1 MSYISTVTSSITN
14 IFQILYLIWCV
25 IWNISISCIPFNLNV
40 WISLYEFMM
49 IRRGNPCGRPFTS
62 LVYLLYLKV
71 YISWHNQVWIICLI
85 FIVMYMSIHVSY
97 LGKKNLKKDKSNYN
111 RNMYLDDNI
120 DIHNI
125 NYVRNLNLITLTT
138 KDLNTKF
145 LSLYQPQNEGH
156 FQSCYIYQLVHLVLW
171 KYITYLSKCGNVYF
185 SFPVIYIIWLN
196 IFYPINVY
204 IDIGL

>member
-1 MSYISTVTSSITN
+1 MSYILTVTSSITN

-71 YISWHNQVWIICLI
+71 YISWHNQVWII
-85 FIVMYMSIHVSY
+85 VMYMSIHVSY
-97 LGKKNLKKDKSNYN
+97 LGKKLKKDKSNYN
-111 RNMYLDDNI
+111 
-120 DIHNI
+120 
-125 NYVRNLNLITLTT
+125 RNLNLITLTT